1 MISDADMSN
10 EGREN
15 MRAVIQRVS
24 SSSVVAEGNL
34 TGTIGNGLMI
44 LLGVFR
50 ADEKLDAELLASKI
64 LKLRIFSDE
73 NGKMNKSVLDISGE
87 ALVVSNFT
95 LCANYA
101 HGNRPDYLEAEA
113 PERAQELY
121 EYFVSL
127 LRKEIKAETGKF
139 GAHMSLTIENDGPI
153 TIVMD
158 SHVLRKKG
166 K

>member
-1 MISDADMSN
+1 
-10 EGREN
+10 

-24 SSSVVAEGNL
+24 SSSVIADGVPSGKIDK
-34 TGTIGNGLMI
+34 GIMI
-44 LLGVFR
+44 LLGVAR
-50 ADEKLDAELLASKI
+50 GDEELDAGLLAAKI

-73 NGKMNKSVLDISGE
+73 NGKMNRSVLDIGGG

-101 HGNRPDYLEAEA
+101 HGNRPDYFGAEA
-113 PERAQELY
+113 PERANALY

-127 LRKEIKAETGKF
+127 LRRELAVVETGVF
-139 GAHMSLTIENDGPI
+139 GAHMALTIDGDGPI

-158 SHVLRKKG
+158 SDVLRRKG